1 MHNRWCSAA
10 AAAAALVLA
19 GSLAACSAD
28 DGQEEPRKHYY
39 LSLGDSLAVGVQP
52 QPDGTAEETSQGYTD
67 ALYRTL
73 YDRDSTL
80 EHERMGC
87 GGEDSTTFVNGGLE
101 HCAERYEEES
111 QLVQAERFLKEH
123 RDRTALVTVGIG
135 ANNFTGC
142 VLEAVQGQEGQAG
155 QHAQSDEPGG
165 ADSGSGGA
173 GEAGGSGGSGGGPGL
188 SGLGSIDRGC
198 VDDGLE
204 RLREELP
211 VIATRL
217 RDAAG
222 PDTRIVGMTYYNPFL
237 AALLLDGGAAGAQ
250 SGDGG
255 GDGAEQPE
263 NETVEYATGVFEEM
277 NTVITET
284 YEDAGIGVADVAG
297 AFHSSDFDVPAG
309 SETGMPA
316 NVQRICDYTWM
327 CNTTRGP
334 DIHTN
339 RAGAAAIARAFAARV
354 EI

>member
-1 MHNRWCSAA
+1 MDNRWCSAA

-19 GSLAACSAD
+19 GSLAACSAEG
-28 DGQEEPRKHYY
+28 GQEAPRKSYY

-52 QPDGTAEETSQGYTD
+52 QPDGTREETSQGYAD

-87 GGEDSTTFVNGGLE
+87 GGEDSTTFVDGGLQN
-101 HCAERYEEES
+101 CAQRYEEGS
-111 QLVQAERFLKEH
+111 QLAQAERFLKEH

-142 VLEAVQGQEGQAG
+142 VMEAAQGSQAE
-155 QHAQSDEPGG
+155 EPGESG
-165 ADSGSGGA
+165 AAGSGTGSGGA
-173 GEAGGSGGSGGGPGL
+173 DGGGSGSGL

-211 VIATRL
+211 LIASRL

-237 AALLLDGGAAGAQ
+237 AALLLEGGDAGARDGE
-250 SGDGG
+250 SGGEPRNG
-255 GDGAEQPE
+255 
-263 NETVEYATGVFEEM
+263 TVEYAIGVFEEM
-277 NTVITET
+277 NTVITES

-316 NVQRICDYTWM
+316 NVQRVCDYTWM
-327 CNTTRGP
+327 CNTARGP

-339 RAGAAAIARAFAARV
+339 RAGAAAIARAFASRI
-354 EI
+354 EM